1 MTLKQDRV
9 ADMAPVLATVL
20 RRAAVRATLAA
31 SVRNSQPWRL
41 VLHPDHLVV
50 QADRARWLPVFDPT
64 GRQLLMSCGA
74 AVLNARAALAAGG
87 FGEELSWAPD
97 AACAGEPDD
106 LALLRPRK
114 DMTDVDGA
122 LAKLDWA
129 APRRR
134 SSWGP
139 FSAPAGADLLAA
151 LVASAR
157 AHGAELVPVEPEAAA
172 RASRLAAR
180 VLDEDPAYVAELRA
194 WRTVDP
200 RRRDGL
206 PCGSRPVGPDTS
218 GSTWLPDARDWGQS
232 SCLVLSTPT
241 DAPAAWVRAGEALQ
255 RVLLTA
261 TTLGAAVHVMS
272 LPIEVPAARQ
282 MVAHAAG
289 CPGYAQLVL
298 RVGVAEPAPASA
310 RRRLVEVIRTVGSFA

>member
-9 ADMAPVLATVL
+9 ADVTPVLATVL

-41 VLHPDHLVV
+41 VLHPDRLVV
-50 QADRARWLPVFDPT
+50 QADRSRRLPVFDPT
-64 GRQLLMSCGA
+64 GRQLLISCGA
-74 AVLNARAALAAGG
+74 AVFNARAALAAAGTAA
-87 FGEELSWAPD
+87 ELRWPN
-97 AACAGEPDD
+97 AADTAESDD
-106 LALLRPRK
+106 LAVLRP
-114 DMTDVDGA
+114 DADLEAPDDG
-122 LAKLDWA
+122 LAELDCV

-139 FSAPAGADLLAA
+139 FSAPAEADVLAA
-151 LVASAR
+151 LVAAAR
-157 AHGAELVPVEPEAAA
+157 AEGADLTPLDPDAAA

-180 VLDEDPAYVAELRA
+180 VLDEDLAYVAELRA

-218 GSTWLPDARDWGQS
+218 GSTWLPHAGDWALS
-232 SCLVLSTPT
+232 SCLVLSTAT
-241 DAPAAWVRAGEALQ
+241 DAPRAWVGAGEALQ

-261 TTLGAAVHVMS
+261 TRRGVAVHVMS
-272 LPIEVPAARQ
+272 LPIEVPTARQ
-282 MVAHAAG
+282 MVADAAG
-289 CPGYAQLVL
+289 CPGYAHLVL

-310 RRRLVEVIRTVGSFA
+310 RRRLVEVLRTVGSCA